1 MKSVGIFQAKSRLS
15 ELVSQVERGERV
27 LLTRNGRPVAEIV
40 PVSSDKKKAEA
51 AMKWILSRRWKLG
64 NLSVKEL
71 VNEGRR
77 S

>member
-27 LLTRNGRPVAEIV
+27 LLTRNGKPVAEII
-40 PVSSDKKKAEA
+40 PVASDKKKAEA
-51 AMKWILSRRWKLG
+51 AMKWILSRRWKLAG
-64 NLSVKEL
+64 LSLKDL

-77 S
+77 R

>member
-1 MKSVGIFQAKSRLS
+1 MKTVGIFEAKNRLS
-15 ELVSQVERGERV
+15 ELVSQAERGERV

-40 PVSSDKKKAEA
+40 PLIHDKKKAET

-64 NLSVKEL
+64 GLSIREL
-71 VNEGRR
+71 IDAGRR